1 MKLKYYLRG
10 MGLGVL
16 LTAIIMGVA
25 LSGSS
30 AKISDD
36 EIIKRAKKLGMVE
49 AENTLSEYSE
59 SARITQ
65 EIAESVE
72 TSSDTQLDTQGEK
85 ISEEVDQGE
94 SETGESV
101 PEMDEEAQESSNLGE
116 SRESVEAEPDI
127 ALSGDKSAQ
136 EASTE
141 TVESS
146 TEADTKSTEAYTDVN
161 ETVNTED
168 EATDDSTVKV
178 SSVEEE
184 QAPEENVVTEN
195 TENANTAGTTE
206 NTVAEQTNQADS
218 NQNQSSAGDVNYV
231 VVVIPGGSESDT
243 CARIIREAGIIDD
256 GVAFN
261 NYLVN
266 AGLDRKIRSGT
277 KQIPKGASFEE
288 IARIITK

>member
-1 MKLKYYLRG
+1 

-36 EIIKRAKKLGMVE
+36 EIIKRARKLGMVE

-101 PEMDEEAQESSNLGE
+101 PEMDEETQEGSNLGE
-116 SRESVEAEPDI
+116 SSESIEAEPDI
-127 ALSGDKSAQ
+127 ALSGDKATQ

-146 TEADTKSTEAYTDVN
+146 SDSNGLNSEASVVDNESVKTES
-161 ETVNTED
+161 
-168 EATDDSTVKV
+168 EATDSASVEN
-178 SSVEEE
+178 SSVEE
-184 QAPEENVVTEN
+184 QVPEENAVTEN
-195 TENANTAGTTE
+195 TETANTPDTTE
-206 NTVAEQTNQADS
+206 NTVAEQANEADA
-218 NQNQSSAGDVNYV
+218 NQNQTSSGDVNYV

>member
-10 MGLGVL
+10 MGVGVL

-30 AKISDD
+30 SKISD
-36 EIIKRAKKLGMVE
+36 EEVIRRAKQLGMVE
-49 AENTLSEYSE
+49 AEDTLSQYSE
-59 SARITQ
+59 SARLTE
-65 EIAESVE
+65 EIAESDS
-72 TSSDTQLDTQGEK
+72 TSSDTELDTQGEE
-85 ISEEVDQGE
+85 ISEEINQGE

-101 PEMDEEAQESSNLGE
+101 PEVVEEEKESSNLGE
-116 SRESVEAEPDI
+116 SSESVEAEPDI
-127 ALSGDKSAQ
+127 ALAGDDAAGA
-136 EASTE
+136 ASTE

-146 TEADTKSTEAYTDVN
+146 SSASKSVDVEVAENESPKTESEAETPESEAADASTSTDTSSEAATTEAAPAETEST
-161 ETVNTED
+161 
-168 EATDDSTVKV
+168 
-178 SSVEEE
+178 
-184 QAPEENVVTEN
+184 AP
-195 TENANTAGTTE
+195 
-206 NTVAEQTNQADS
+206 QTNEAVETAEAQPA
-218 NQNQSSAGDVNYV
+218 SSDVNYV

>member
-36 EIIKRAKKLGMVE
+36 EIIKRARKLGMVE

-101 PEMDEEAQESSNLGE
+101 PEMDKETQEGSNLGE
-116 SRESVEAEPDI
+116 SSESIEAEPDI
-127 ALSGDKSAQ
+127 ALSGDKATQ

-146 TEADTKSTEAYTDVN
+146 SDSNGLNSEASVVDNESVKTES
-161 ETVNTED
+161 
-168 EATDDSTVKV
+168 EATDSASVEN
-178 SSVEEE
+178 SSVEE
-184 QAPEENVVTEN
+184 QVPEENAVTEN
-195 TENANTAGTTE
+195 TETANTPDTTE
-206 NTVAEQTNQADS
+206 NTVAEQANEADT
-218 NQNQSSAGDVNYV
+218 NQNQTSSGDVNYV

>member
-10 MGLGVL
+10 MGVGVL

-30 AKISDD
+30 SKISD
-36 EIIKRAKKLGMVE
+36 EEVIRRAKQLGMVE
-49 AENTLSEYSE
+49 AEDTLSQYSE
-59 SARITQ
+59 SARLTE
-65 EIAESVE
+65 EIAESDS
-72 TSSDTQLDTQGEK
+72 TSSDTELDTQEEE
-85 ISEEVDQGE
+85 ISEEINQGE

-101 PEMDEEAQESSNLGE
+101 PEVVEEEKESSNLGE
-116 SRESVEAEPDI
+116 SSESVEAEPDI
-127 ALSGDKSAQ
+127 ALAGDDA
-136 EASTE
+136 AGATSTE

-146 TEADTKSTEAYTDVN
+146 SSASKSVEVEVAENESPKTESEAETPESEAADASASTDTSSEAATTEAAPAETEST
-161 ETVNTED
+161 
-168 EATDDSTVKV
+168 
-178 SSVEEE
+178 
-184 QAPEENVVTEN
+184 AP
-195 TENANTAGTTE
+195 
-206 NTVAEQTNQADS
+206 QTNEAVETAEAQPA
-218 NQNQSSAGDVNYV
+218 SSDVNYV

>member
-10 MGLGVL
+10 MGVGVL

-30 AKISDD
+30 SKISD
-36 EIIKRAKKLGMVE
+36 EEVIRRAKQLGMVE
-49 AENTLSEYSE
+49 AEDTLSQYSE
-59 SARITQ
+59 SARLTE
-65 EIAESVE
+65 EIAESDS
-72 TSSDTQLDTQGEK
+72 TSSDTELDTQGEE
-85 ISEEVDQGE
+85 ISEEINQGE

-101 PEMDEEAQESSNLGE
+101 PEVVEEEKESSNLGE
-116 SRESVEAEPDI
+116 SSESVEAEPDI
-127 ALSGDKSAQ
+127 ALAGDDA
-136 EASTE
+136 AGATSTE

-146 TEADTKSTEAYTDVN
+146 SSASKSVEVEVAENESPKTENEETDT
-161 ETVNTED
+161 TVKE
-168 EATDDSTVKV
+168 EVDDSA
-178 SSVEEE
+178 SSNSSSE
-184 QAPEENVVTEN
+184 AS
-195 TENANTAGTTE
+195 TTE
-206 NTVAEQTNQADS
+206 EAPAETESTAPQTNEAVETAEAQPA
-218 NQNQSSAGDVNYV
+218 SSDVNYV

>member
-10 MGLGVL
+10 MGVGVL

-30 AKISDD
+30 SKISDE
-36 EIIKRAKKLGMVE
+36 EIIRRAKQLGMVE
-49 AENTLSEYSE
+49 AENTLSQYSE
-59 SARITQ
+59 SARLTE
-65 EIAESVE
+65 EIAESDE
-72 TSSDTQLDTQGEK
+72 TSSDTELDTQGEE

-94 SETGESV
+94 SETADSV
-101 PEMDEEAQESSNLGE
+101 EEVDEEAKESSNLGE
-116 SRESVEAEPDI
+116 SSESVEAEPDI
-127 ALSGDKSAQ
+127 ALAGDEAAGA
-136 EASTE
+136 ASTE

-146 TEADTKSTEAYTDVN
+146 AVEPKTSTDSNTDNESAKKETSDNSSSADSVAVETTTDEVADTQTGEAQQTQESTE
-161 ETVNTED
+161 
-168 EATDDSTVKV
+168 
-178 SSVEEE
+178 
-184 QAPEENVVTEN
+184 
-195 TENANTAGTTE
+195 TAD
-206 NTVAEQTNQADS
+206 AEQTAEAAEPVETQTTS
-218 NQNQSSAGDVNYV
+218 DVNYV

-266 AGLDRKIRSGT
+266 SGLDRKIRSGT